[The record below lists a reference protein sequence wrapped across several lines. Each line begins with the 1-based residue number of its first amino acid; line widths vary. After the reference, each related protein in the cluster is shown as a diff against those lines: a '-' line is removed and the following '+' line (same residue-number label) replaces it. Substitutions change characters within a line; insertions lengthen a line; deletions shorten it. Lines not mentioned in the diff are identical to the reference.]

1 MTDQEIILLYWD
13 RNELAIRETQRKYSS
28 YCRKIAVN
36 ILLDIRDVDECESDT
51 YLTVWNTIPPQ
62 RPSELAPYLG
72 RITRNLSLKRL
83 RQNTAQ
89 KRGGTTA
96 TLSLDELLDCI
107 PECRSFDATLEA
119 RELGRCIDR
128 FLRTLPQMHRR
139 VFICRYFYCDSLE
152 DICQRTGWGMSRL
165 KMTLLRVRN
174 KLKTYLEKEG
184 VFIEE

>member
-1 MTDQEIILLYWD
+1 MTDQEIIVLYWD

-83 RQNTAQ
+83 RLNTAQ
-89 KRGGTTA
+89 KRGGGVH

-107 PECRSFDATLEA
+107 PESKTFEATVEA
-119 RELGRCIDR
+119 RELGQIIDR
-128 FLRTLPQMHRR
+128 FLRTLPTIHRR
-139 VFICRYFYCDSLE
+139 VFICRYFYCDSIE
-152 DICQRTGWGMSRL
+152 EICQQTGWGTSRM

-174 KLKTYLEKEG
+174 KLKSYLEKEG